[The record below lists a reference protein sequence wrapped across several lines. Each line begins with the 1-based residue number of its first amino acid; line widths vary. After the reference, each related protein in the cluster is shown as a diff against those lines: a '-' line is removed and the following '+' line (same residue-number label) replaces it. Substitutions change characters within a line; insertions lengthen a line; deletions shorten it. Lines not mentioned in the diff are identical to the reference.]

1 MIITLAGR
9 RIDAPNAPIARFPL
23 EQSAIVHRR
32 IQKFLQDHQA
42 SALVSSAACGADL
55 LALDAAGQLGIRR
68 RIILSFEPERFR
80 STSVIDRPGDWGKLY
95 DRIITEVE
103 AVGDLVL
110 LHEENDDEATF
121 IRTNQAILDE
131 AQKLAHEA
139 QKLAHEAALEANTP
153 TGNLL
158 AVLVWEGQTRG
169 NGDITAAFG
178 EEARARAIPTTEI
191 LTH

>member
-32 IQKFLQDHQA
+32 IQKFLQDHQV

-80 STSVIDRPGDWGKLY
+80 SASVIDRPGDWGKLY

-103 AVGDLVL
+103 ATGDLVL
-110 LHEENDDEATF
+110 LYEENDDEATF
-121 IRTNQAILDE
+121 IRTNQAILD
-131 AQKLAHEA
+131 EA

-158 AVLVWEGQTRG
+158 AVLVWEGQARG
-169 NGDITAAFG
+169 KGDITAAFG
-178 EEARARAIPTTEI
+178 EEARARAIPTAEI